1 MPNRKESATIALE
14 YPFPQDRVFRYQA
27 MQDVLSLLIEEP
39 YEEFT
44 VSQLAA
50 MTDVN
55 QSTVSKAVTLLKQLG
70 PIQTRRDGRKQYVS
84 IDRNHLTKPD
94 PILSIPQAEFHKPV
108 RAFVTQVRDE
118 LDELV
123 GIILFGSVARGD
135 ADRASDIDVLVIVED
150 DRTRARRHVQSV
162 VSDLE
167 DTKFDGNRYTFE
179 ALVES
184 TDSAERIGTR
194 LRQQFDDG
202 LTLVGSEQLSALR
215 TEVYANEKQ

>member
-1 MPNRKESATIALE
+1 MPNRKGSATIALD
-14 YPFPQDRVFRYQA
+14 YPFPQARVFRYQA

-50 MTDVN
+50 MTDAN
-55 QSTVSKAVTLLKQLG
+55 QATVSKAVTLLKELG
-70 PIQTRRDGRKQYVS
+70 PVQTRRDGRKQYVS
-84 IDRNHLTKPD
+84 IDRDHLTKPD
-94 PILSIPQAEFHKPV
+94 PILSIPQTEFHKPV
-108 RAFVTQVRDE
+108 RAFVTRVQDE
-118 LDELV
+118 LEEVV

-135 ADRASDIDVLVIVED
+135 ADRASDIDVLVLAED
-150 DRTRARRHVQSV
+150 DRTQARRRVQSV

-167 DTKFDGNRYTFE
+167 ETKFDGNRYTFE

-184 TDSAERIGTR
+184 TDSAERIGSR

-202 LTLVGSEQLSALR
+202 LTLVGSEHLSALR
-215 TEVYANEKQ
+215 TEVYADEEQ

>member
-1 MPNRKESATIALE
+1 MPNRKESARIALD
-14 YPFPQDRVFRYQA
+14 YPFPQDRIFRYQA

-50 MTDVN
+50 MTDAN
-55 QSTVSKAVTLLKQLG
+55 QATISKAVTLLKQLG
-70 PIQTRRDGRKQYVS
+70 PVQARRDGRKQYVS
-84 IDRNHLTKPD
+84 IDREYLTKPD
-94 PILSIPQAEFHKPV
+94 PILSIPQTEFHKPV
-108 RAFVTQVRDE
+108 RAFVTRVKDE

-123 GIILFGSVARGD
+123 GIILFGSVARGE
-135 ADRASDIDVLVIVED
+135 ADRASDTDVLVVVED
-150 DRTRARRHVQSV
+150 DRTHARRRVQSI

-167 DTKFDGNRYTFE
+167 ETKFDGNRYTFE
-179 ALVES
+179 VLVES

-215 TEVYANEKQ
+215 REVYADEKQ

>member
-1 MPNRKESATIALE
+1 MPNRKESARIALD
-14 YPFPQDRVFRYQA
+14 YPFPQDRIFRYQA

-50 MTDVN
+50 MTDAN
-55 QSTVSKAVTLLKQLG
+55 QATISKAVTLLKQVG

-84 IDRNHLTKPD
+84 IDREHLTKPD
-94 PILSIPQAEFHKPV
+94 PVLSIPQTEFHKPV
-108 RAFVTQVRDE
+108 RAFVNRVQDE

-135 ADRASDIDVLVIVED
+135 ADRASDIDVLVFVDD
-150 DRTRARRHVQSV
+150 DRTHARRRVQSV

-167 DTKFDGNRYTFE
+167 ETKFDGNRYTFE
-179 ALVES
+179 VLVES

-215 TEVYANEKQ
+215 TEVYTDEEQ